1 MFAILNRLRG
11 TFSWAR
17 VIIALAT
24 GAVSYLLLQNVYLS
38 LMVAIVY
45 FIPLTS
51 GWGTWDC
58 VATDRTAVKP
68 NPYSEGWMG
77 VQQISEFIC
86 SSDKNWLNHCRVALL
101 VDGAFRALWVL
112 LLPNGYL
119 FYLIMASAFLL
130 ASELGYYTTKL
141 FNFKYMS
148 NGWEHQEI
156 WYGLIQDIVF
166 VGVILC
172 LG

>member
-1 MFAILNRLRG
+1 MFLFLNRLRG

-17 VIIALAT
+17 VIIAFAT

-38 LMVAIVY
+38 LIVAIIY

-51 GWGTWDC
+51 GWGSWDC

-77 VQQISEFIC
+77 VQQISEFIY

-119 FYLIMASAFLL
+119 FYPAMASAFLL
-130 ASELGYYTTKL
+130 ASEIGYYTTKL

-156 WYGLIQDIVF
+156 WYGLIQDIV
-166 VGVILC
+166 ILS
-172 LG
+172 LLILI